1 MSIDPIS
8 ATSAVGSLGNAGSLG
23 GINGIGGIGSID
35 GVGGTDALD
44 SSAGSG
50 AASATGGTDFA
61 NQLDASLQHLQNLD
75 TTSDNLA
82 VQAATGQ
89 LTDVHDYIIAATQAN
104 LTTQLAVQV
113 RNKAL
118 DAFNEIM
125 RMQA

>member
-1 MSIDPIS
+1 MSIDAIAPVAGLAAPLANLGAS
-8 ATSAVGSLGNAGSLG
+8 SAVSPTAPSG
-23 GINGIGGIGSID
+23 G
-35 GVGGTDALD
+35 
-44 SSAGSG
+44 
-50 AASATGGTDFA
+50 DFA
-61 NQLDASLQHLQNLD
+61 SQLSASLQNLQDMQTN
-75 TTSDNLA
+75 TDNLA

-89 LTDVHDYIIAATQAN
+89 LADVHDYIIAATEAN

>member
-1 MSIDPIS
+1 MSIDAIAPV
-8 ATSAVGSLGNAGSLG
+8 AGLAAPALNLGTSAAAPASG
-23 GINGIGGIGSID
+23 GG
-35 GVGGTDALD
+35 
-44 SSAGSG
+44 
-50 AASATGGTDFA
+50 DFA
-61 NQLDASLQHLQNLD
+61 SQLSASLQHLQDMQTN
-75 TTSDNLA
+75 TDNLA

-89 LTDVHDYIIAATQAN
+89 LADVHDYIIAATEAN

>member
-1 MSIDPIS
+1 MSIDAIAPV
-8 ATSAVGSLGNAGSLG
+8 AGLAAPALNLGTSPTAP
-23 GINGIGGIGSID
+23 
-35 GVGGTDALD
+35 
-44 SSAGSG
+44 SSSG
-50 AASATGGTDFA
+50 DFA
-61 NQLDASLQHLQNLD
+61 SQLSASLQHLQDMQTN
-75 TTSDNLA
+75 TDNLA

-89 LTDVHDYIIAATQAN
+89 LADVHDYIIAATEAN

>member
-1 MSIDPIS
+1 MSIDAIS
-8 ATSAVGSLGNAGSLG
+8 GLARVS
-23 GINGIGGIGSID
+23 GIGGVS
-35 GVGGTDALD
+35 GVGGVGGVGALD
-44 SSAGSG
+44 TG
-50 AASATGGTDFA
+50 APATSTGGGDFA
-61 NQLDASLQHLQNLD
+61 GQLGASLQHLQDLD
-75 TTSDNLA
+75 TNTDNLA

-104 LTTQLAVQV
+104 LATQLTVQV

>member
-1 MSIDPIS
+1 VSINAIAPV
-8 ATSAVGSLGNAGSLG
+8 AALTAPAVTAGTPAAPSGNPAGG
-23 GINGIGGIGSID
+23 
-35 GVGGTDALD
+35 
-44 SSAGSG
+44 
-50 AASATGGTDFA
+50 DFA
-61 NQLDASLQHLQNLD
+61 SQLSASLQHLQDMQTN
-75 TTSDNLA
+75 TDNLA

-89 LTDVHDYIIAATQAN
+89 LADVHDYIIAATEAN

>member
-1 MSIDPIS
+1 MSINAIGTLNPLTPVTPVAGLTTPGI
-8 ATSAVGSLGNAGSLG
+8 TAGSQAAPNG
-23 GINGIGGIGSID
+23 GG
-35 GVGGTDALD
+35 
-44 SSAGSG
+44 
-50 AASATGGTDFA
+50 DFA
-61 NQLDASLQHLQNLD
+61 SQLSASLQHLQDMQTN
-75 TTSDNLA
+75 TDNLA

-89 LTDVHDYIIAATQAN
+89 LADVHDYIIAATEAN